1 MVLKR
6 VSVELHLHHKLKR
19 TVYKSMKSFFRRL
32 FLKIAAIAN
41 NRLKRRSNKVRRDRH
56 LTSGFTLIEL
66 IVAALIASFM
76 VVVMLTFLVGVLES
90 DRKETAKSNAQEEL
104 QAAIAYIADDLQEA
118 MYIYGAEGIAG
129 INDQLPHMQTQ
140 TGTSENKCTST
151 DCTPILV
158 FWKRKSFD
166 TNSVAKYSKS
176 GATPVTEKLGCMPY
190 KDPSVCKSINSA
202 TNPYKSAFGRDTY
215 AYSLVAYYLKSDVG
229 LTSTWSD
236 TARILRWEISD
247 GYPWYCSTGG
257 TITDTTTCPTTLA
270 DQRDVTSSTVVTTP
284 VVLEDKNYYFIE
296 PDQGFNRPDFSS
308 ATSILSWQ
316 RFTNYNLSTNPFT
329 TLIDFMDDTAYD
341 ATQGGNDP
349 ATGTGAIG
357 TAALRIP
364 VGKNVTISGVI
375 TNPDCDDP
383 SIGVGNT
390 NPVTSTNAAGTVT
403 QRVPADFS
411 DATINPSGL
420 SSFYTC
426 VAPSNVTVRLFLRG
440 NALARLGSDPQPRN
454 FRQPTTTNISFFP
467 TANARSFG
475 RSAIGISK

>member
-1 MVLKR
+1 
-6 VSVELHLHHKLKR
+6 
-19 TVYKSMKSFFRRL
+19 MKSFFRRL

-66 IVAALIASFM
+66 IVAALIASLM
-76 VVVMLTFLVGVLES
+76 VVVMLSFLVGVLES

-129 INDQLPHMQTQ
+129 INDQLPHTQTQ

-158 FWKRKSFD
+158 FWKRTSFSPD
-166 TNSVAKYSKS
+166 TEKNYSNGS
-176 GATPVTEKLGCMPY
+176 GKEKLGCMPY
-190 KDPSVCKSINSA
+190 KDTTVCKSEDKDI
-202 TNPYKSAFGRDTY
+202 NPYKSAFGREIY
-215 AYSLVAYYLKSDVG
+215 VYSLVAYYLKSDVG
-229 LTSTWSD
+229 LDSTWSD

-247 GYPWYCSTGG
+247 GYPWSCSTGG
-257 TITDTTTCPTTLA
+257 TITDTTTCPTTFA
-270 DQRDVTSSTVVTTP
+270 VNRDGLTGNPPALVSSTNSLIVPAASDEIT
-284 VVLEDKNYYFIE
+284 YFIK
-296 PDQGFNRPDFSS
+296 PDKGFNRPDFSS
-308 ATSILSWQ
+308 ATSILSWK
-316 RFTNYNLSTNPFT
+316 RFTSDADGYDLSTNPFV

-390 NPVTSTNAAGTVT
+390 NPVTTTNAAGTVT

-454 FRQPTTTNISFFP
+454 FRQPTTTNTSFFP